1 MYIMWDIRVVSLQY
15 FYDIFYDWF
24 YLDRSIFP
32 FELFVFDVFRFVIDR
47 YAFVFDRCM
56 LWIGVQMV
64 RE

>member
-15 FYDIFYDWF
+15 FYDIFYDCF

-32 FELFVFDVFRFVIDR
+32 FGLFVFNVFRFVIDM

-56 LWIGVQMV
+56 L
-64 RE
+64 